1 MILIKQ
7 ANCPFVAKLYF
18 TFQSKDNLYL
28 VMEYLTGGDCAAL
41 IKSLGC
47 FPEEWTRSYIAEVVL
62 GLEYL
67 HVRGIG
73 HRYLHYLRDLYS
85 ETNLIAQ

>member
-1 MILIKQ
+1 
-7 ANCPFVAKLYF
+7 VAKLYF
-18 TFQSKDNLYL
+18 TFQYL

-47 FPEEWTRSYIAEVVL
+47 FPEEWTRNYIAEVVL

-67 HVRGIG
+67 HVRGIVR
-73 HRYLHYLRDLYS
+73 RYLHYFRDLYS